1 MVIVNAESEGVCMSH
16 WQTPALLREEQ
27 QDWAVCD
34 PIYMTAVGVDVVPA
48 KVPCA
53 GLRGWL
59 H

>member
-1 MVIVNAESEGVCMSH
+1 MYACLTGKLQPCSD
-16 WQTPALLREEQ
+16 REEQ

-34 PIYMTAVGVDVVPA
+34 PIYMTAAGVDVVPA